1 MTITPINA
9 STNPIVKPMIPL
21 TITFQLYAVIQPIIT
36 TTPPMPPI
44 RPAVSRAATIIVV
57 ASLPYILCG
66 IATMKSLHVEIIFEL
81 STFNKI

>member
-9 STNPIVKPMIPL
+9 SMKPIVKPIIPL
-21 TITFQLYAVIQPIIT
+21 TRTFQLNVVMQPIIT

-44 RPAVSRAATIIVV
+44 RPADSNAAINVVV

-66 IATMKSLHVEIIFEL
+66 SDAMKSMHVEIIFDK
-81 STFNKI
+81 STF